1 MIVQVLGYYLRYPNF
16 TEYLGIMERM
26 VYSISTPVYRSNL
39 IDELDKQILRLL
51 PNSTS
56 KSFEL
61 LCKWRLVVGG
71 FNITIKKIVESESE
85 LIVITQTDN
94 RNEIMRIVVGLE
106 AEFISVEEIGT
117 LILKFEPLD
126 NEWRFRITFALLS
139 SFELEDTQKHL
150 IGNIMLQNL
159 RPYLENIDSQG
170 VLLVLSSLDII
181 PQLLKDNNVWIEL
194 VHQYQSAI
202 KEKFDK
208 YEWLDDAAE
217 YYSQMYNVSRMLC
230 MSSKD
235 HENIYQWERD
245 VER

>member
-1 MIVQVLGYYLRYPNF
+1 
-16 TEYLGIMERM
+16 M

-61 LCKWRLVVGG
+61 LCKWRLIVGG
-71 FNITIKKIVESESE
+71 FNITIKNKIVES
-85 LIVITQTDN
+85 IVITQTTQKYTDN

-106 AEFISVEEIGT
+106 AESISVEEIGA

-126 NEWRFRITFALLS
+126 NEWIFRITFALLS
-139 SFELEDTQKHL
+139 TFELEDTQKHL

-170 VLLVLSSLDII
+170 VLLVLSSMDII

-235 HENIYQWERD
+235 HENIDQWERD
-245 VER
+245 VERYRDLCHENMSEPSYD